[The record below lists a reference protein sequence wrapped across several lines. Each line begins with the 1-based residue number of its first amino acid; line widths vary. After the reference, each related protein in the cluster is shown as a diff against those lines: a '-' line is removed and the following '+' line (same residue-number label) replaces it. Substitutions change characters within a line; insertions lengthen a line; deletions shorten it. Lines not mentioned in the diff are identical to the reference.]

1 MTFRQLIEHLENQLG
16 YHQMPV
22 DARAEGLQDLF
33 ESVPLHDDL
42 TKQLVRG
49 IFKRNRCHRLDD
61 PVYQDKTESVLE
73 EIRNCV
79 RQEKRTDIDRFN
91 FVEDFCQAVH
101 EFFAVGNTLE
111 NEINH
116 NTNSSDTPNN
126 AQVIDFERYR
136 LRKLRWR
143 A

>member
-1 MTFRQLIEHLENQLG
+1 MTFRQLIEHLENRLG

-22 DARAEGLQDLF
+22 NARADGPQDLF
-33 ESVPLHDDL
+33 ESCPLHDDL

-49 IFKRNRCHRLDD
+49 IFKRNRCQHLGD
-61 PVYQDKTESVLE
+61 PVYQDKTESVLK

-79 RQEKRTDIDRFN
+79 RQEKRTDIDRYN
-91 FVEDFCQAVH
+91 FVEDYCQAVH
-101 EFFAVGNTLE
+101 EFFAVGNVLE
-111 NEINH
+111 DKIQS
-116 NTNSSDTPNN
+116 NSPDTPRS
-126 AQVIDFERYR
+126 AQIIDFERYR